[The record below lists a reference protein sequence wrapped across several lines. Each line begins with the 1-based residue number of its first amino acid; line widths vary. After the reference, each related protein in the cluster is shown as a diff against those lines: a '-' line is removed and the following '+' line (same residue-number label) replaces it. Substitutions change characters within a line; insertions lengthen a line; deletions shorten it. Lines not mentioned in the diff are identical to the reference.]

1 MCRCEIPF
9 GVSEG
14 SITTFLLVQFTPIFV
29 RWSGKRE
36 IDIARHVPLVF
47 VLVDQ
52 FGNEFRRKSNQKS
65 LKKKERKRKL
75 HTGLKTNFSFKNVL
89 VTWLTLVMTANWA
102 NISKILNQMPIF
114 SARSATALRVSQT
127 NFWASRRISTQLLS
141 SAKKGARGKAATKMV
156 MKPNCNTATRKN
168 RIKYAWNALFN
179 NLEKIMSLIKKWI
192 KGEMSLRQVLRW
204 KEFSQWLKIFK
215 FSNTVTW
222 FAISLFCQL
231 SKF

>member
-1 MCRCEIPF
+1 
-9 GVSEG
+9 
-14 SITTFLLVQFTPIFV
+14 
-29 RWSGKRE
+29 
-36 IDIARHVPLVF
+36 
-47 VLVDQ
+47 
-52 FGNEFRRKSNQKS
+52 
-65 LKKKERKRKL
+65 
-75 HTGLKTNFSFKNVL
+75 
-89 VTWLTLVMTANWA
+89 MTANWA

-192 KGEMSLRQVLRW
+192 KGEMSLLRQVFRW
-204 KEFSQWLKIFK
+204 KMTQWLEIIQKCLILTF
-215 FSNTVTW
+215 FSFWRKVETFLMNFQTLWLDLQFPFLRSSNLHVLP
-222 FAISLFCQL
+222 ISRYSWKSPSFSTSL
-231 SKF
+231 

>member
-1 MCRCEIPF
+1 MNFIFESYLKTDDECQFHSQYFPMCRCEIPF

-75 HTGLKTNFSFKNVL
+75 HTGLKTSFFS
-89 VTWLTLVMTANWA
+89 
-102 NISKILNQMPIF
+102 
-114 SARSATALRVSQT
+114 
-127 NFWASRRISTQLLS
+127 
-141 SAKKGARGKAATKMV
+141 
-156 MKPNCNTATRKN
+156 
-168 RIKYAWNALFN
+168 
-179 NLEKIMSLIKKWI
+179 
-192 KGEMSLRQVLRW
+192 
-204 KEFSQWLKIFK
+204 
-215 FSNTVTW
+215 
-222 FAISLFCQL
+222 
-231 SKF
+231 

>member
-1 MCRCEIPF
+1 
-9 GVSEG
+9 
-14 SITTFLLVQFTPIFV
+14 
-29 RWSGKRE
+29 
-36 IDIARHVPLVF
+36 
-47 VLVDQ
+47 
-52 FGNEFRRKSNQKS
+52 
-65 LKKKERKRKL
+65 
-75 HTGLKTNFSFKNVL
+75 
-89 VTWLTLVMTANWA
+89 MTANWA

-192 KGEMSLRQVLRW
+192 KGRNVTTATSFSLKDDIVVGNHSKMPHFTFFSFWRKVETILMIFQTLWLDLQFPFLRSSNLHVLPISRYSW
-204 KEFSQWLKIFK
+204 KSPSFS
-215 FSNTVTW
+215 T
-222 FAISLFCQL
+222 SL
-231 SKF
+231 